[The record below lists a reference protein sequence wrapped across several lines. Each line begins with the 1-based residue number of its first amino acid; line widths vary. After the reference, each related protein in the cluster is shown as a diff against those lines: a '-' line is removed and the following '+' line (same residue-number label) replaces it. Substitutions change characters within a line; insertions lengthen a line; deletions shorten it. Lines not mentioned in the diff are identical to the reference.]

1 MRFGAAFFKNAAS
14 GCCLSC
20 VLQKRSSTTRRIAAF
35 SKRGYRP
42 TLKLRF
48 VMLRLR
54 LQDRTEAAFLK
65 NAALDQSGE
74 FFFFFQ
80 YILELRLLNTYR
92 AALNQTC
99 LELRLLNAA

>member
-1 MRFGAAFFKNAAS
+1 MTLQKKRFGAAFLKNPAS
-14 GCCLSC
+14 RCC
-20 VLQKRSSTTRRIAAF
+20 VKRSSITGRIAAF
-35 SKRGYRP
+35 TKCSYRP
-42 TLKLRF
+42 VLKLRF